1 MGVYNHARGL
11 NTALRNLKTLDIT
24 EQNKQDIRDF
34 LHYIASHRC
43 SITRQVKYIYPLQN
57 ITRWLGK
64 DFIKA
69 TKEDIQTI
77 VEFISVAK
85 KDDNTDLRGIDEL
98 KNYIDRANGT
108 VGESKYRPWTKQD
121 YNVVIRK
128 FYKWLYNR
136 NNEDEDEWEYPKV
149 VKFIKVK
156 KPKDSKRIP
165 SDLINPEDVRFL
177 VEHCRTL
184 REKALILVLYESGA
198 RIGEILNLKIK
209 DTAFD
214 DYGVRLNLFGKT
226 GHRTIRLVGS
236 APELTQWLTE
246 EHPTKN
252 DRNSYLFC
260 NVNKGK
266 KGTQL
271 SYFSVKKMLNNLK
284 KESGFQKP
292 INPHHFRHSRAT
304 ELAEHLSDSVRCQ
317 YFGWVQ
323 GSDMARIY
331 THMVDTDRIILE
343 MNGLIPKEKDR
354 KGKFTFIIC
363 PRCGTKN
370 PYGSDLCS
378 RCYLGLDAITIKEY
392 DDKGKSIFKEF
403 KQFKEM
409 VENMIMPEFWEMKQ
423 KLDRIDQEQS
433 DIEIKEQW
441 VKKANEHFAEQER
454 LYPKVG
460 ILKH

>member
-11 NTALRNLKTLDIT
+11 NTALRNLETLDIT
-24 EQNKQDIRDF
+24 EQNKQNIRDF

-43 SITRQVKYIYPLQN
+43 SVTRQVKYIYLLQN
-57 ITRWLGK
+57 IARWLGK

-69 TKEDIQTI
+69 IKEDIQII
-77 VEFISVAK
+77 VEFISVVK
-85 KDDNTDLRGIDEL
+85 KDDNADPRGINEL
-98 KNYIDRANGT
+98 KKYISIATGK
-108 VGESKYRPWTKQD
+108 VGESKYRPWTQHD
-121 YNVVIRK
+121 YNVAIRK

-136 NNEDEDEWEYPKV
+136 NIEDEDEWEYPKV
-149 VKFIKVK
+149 VKFIKIK
-156 KPKDSKRIP
+156 KLKDSKKIP
-165 SDLINPEDVRFL
+165 SDLINHQDVRFL

-214 DYGVRLNLFGKT
+214 NYGVRLNLFGKT

-246 EHPTKN
+246 EHPKKN
-252 DRNSYLFC
+252 DRDSYLFC

-271 SYFSVKKMLNNLK
+271 SYPSVKKMLNNLK
-284 KESGFQKP
+284 RESGFKKP

-323 GSDMARIY
+323 GSDMARTY
-331 THMVDTDRIILE
+331 THIVDTDRIILE
-343 MNGLIPKEKDR
+343 MNGLIPKEKDHN
-354 KGKFTFIIC
+354 GKFTFTIC

-370 PYGSDLCS
+370 PYGSDLCN
-378 RCYLGLDAITIKEY
+378 RCYLGLDE
-392 DDKGKSIFKEF
+392 KSILEFDKE
-403 KQFKEM
+403 KESGLKSLE
-409 VENMIMPEFWEMKQ
+409 VLKDKDFRDFLLETWDGYRKMKAT
-423 KLDRIDQEQS
+423 KT
-433 DIEIKEQW
+433 
-441 VKKANEHFAEQER
+441 
-454 LYPKVG
+454 
-460 ILKH
+460 